1 MGVST
6 IVTIKEE
13 SEPNRLLTREPDVE
27 LLHVLGGE
35 VSGDC
40 GLVINFE
47 RNPFDTARHC
57 RNKLLK

>member
-1 MGVST
+1 MRVLT

-13 SEPNRLLTREPDVE
+13 FKPNRLLTREPDVE
-27 LLHVLGGE
+27 LLRVLGGE

-57 RNKLLK
+57 RNKLFK